1 MNEVV
6 DFEETESL
14 NEDIFDCEY
23 TSVDA
28 VINEV
33 TVFTGCKE
41 RQTENGT
48 RTLIAYGEGIGASA
62 FYTDS
67 KKLKDVVLDPRSAN
81 IRFVP
86 LSKWYAMERCMG
98 LSSFHRILQSRRR
111 IEITLS
117 ITSETSIRKTDDGR
131 KFKSGTRHK
140 RFWLYG
146 DSVRCVP
153 LFGGCTYDSLF
164 QVVQVY
170 H

>member
-48 RTLIAYGEGIGASA
+48 RTLKVS
-62 FYTDS
+62 
-67 KKLKDVVLDPRSAN
+67 VH
-81 IRFVP
+81 P
-86 LSKWYAMERCMG
+86 LS
-98 LSSFHRILQSRRR
+98 ILTARS
-111 IEITLS
+111 
-117 ITSETSIRKTDDGR
+117 
-131 KFKSGTRHK
+131 
-140 RFWLYG
+140 
-146 DSVRCVP
+146 
-153 LFGGCTYDSLF
+153 
-164 QVVQVY
+164 
-170 H
+170 

>member
-1 MNEVV
+1 MNEVM

-67 KKLKDVVLDPRSAN
+67 KKLKDVVLPEAQ
-81 IRFVP
+81 I
-86 LSKWYAMERCMG
+86 
-98 LSSFHRILQSRRR
+98 
-111 IEITLS
+111 S
-117 ITSETSIRKTDDGR
+117 ISCRNQ
-131 KFKSGTRHK
+131 SGTL
-140 RFWLYG
+140 WN
-146 DSVRCVP
+146 DVRV
-153 LFGGCTYDSLF
+153 
-164 QVVQVY
+164 
-170 H
+170 

>member
-48 RTLIAYGEGIGASA
+48 
-62 FYTDS
+62 
-67 KKLKDVVLDPRSAN
+67 
-81 IRFVP
+81 
-86 LSKWYAMERCMG
+86 
-98 LSSFHRILQSRRR
+98 
-111 IEITLS
+111 
-117 ITSETSIRKTDDGR
+117 
-131 KFKSGTRHK
+131 
-140 RFWLYG
+140 
-146 DSVRCVP
+146 
-153 LFGGCTYDSLF
+153 
-164 QVVQVY
+164 
-170 H
+170 

>member
-1 MNEVV
+1 MNEVM

-67 KKLKDVVLDPRSAN
+67 KKLKDVVLDPKRKYPFRAAIKVVRYGTMYGFKFFPPN
-81 IRFVP
+81 TP
-86 LSKWYAMERCMG
+86 
-98 LSSFHRILQSRRR
+98 
-111 IEITLS
+111 ITQEDRDN
-117 ITSETSIRKTDDGR
+117 SEYY
-131 KFKSGTRHK
+131 K
-140 RFWLYG
+140 RNKYKKN
-146 DSVRCVP
+146 R
-153 LFGGCTYDSLF
+153 
-164 QVVQVY
+164 
-170 H
+170 

>member
-1 MNEVV
+1 MNEVM

-67 KKLKDVVLDPRSAN
+67 KKLKDCFRPEAQ
-81 IRFVP
+81 I
-86 LSKWYAMERCMG
+86 
-98 LSSFHRILQSRRR
+98 
-111 IEITLS
+111 S
-117 ITSETSIRKTDDGR
+117 ISCRNQ
-131 KFKSGTRHK
+131 SGTL
-140 RFWLYG
+140 WN
-146 DSVRCVP
+146 DVRV
-153 LFGGCTYDSLF
+153 
-164 QVVQVY
+164 
-170 H
+170 